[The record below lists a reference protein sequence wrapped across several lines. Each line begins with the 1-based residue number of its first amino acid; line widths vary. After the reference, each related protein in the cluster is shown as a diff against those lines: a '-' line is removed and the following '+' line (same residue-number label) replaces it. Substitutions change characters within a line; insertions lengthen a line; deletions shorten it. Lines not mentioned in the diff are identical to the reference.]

1 MYSTTAYIYQQ
12 IQRILLIDT
21 TGVGEVFVRR
31 WQPVYAK
38 KLTINKGVDNV
49 ILFEFVNQDQKPVNI
64 TGSALMFRLINLEGD
79 VQLLEK
85 EMVILNAPFGRAKV
99 TLSAA
104 HTTELPTEPASYSI
118 DRTSGNLTEAV
129 FVDAQA
135 QARADVDIQ
144 DSVLPEFVPSQTVTI
159 PTIYGPEIY
168 INPVFAGNYPDWA
181 LNPPPVGNVQPNPE
195 RYSSFIPTTGASL
208 TTFQFSMDHFTG
220 NIKAQAAENYESVF
234 YDVSNISVYLNKT
247 GTEHINVL
255 GYHPLL
261 RLAVNSYSGAEIVG
275 PATATATAANGV
287 ITGITVTNS
296 GNGYLAPP
304 KVTIIGLGA
313 GAVAEAEITGGQ
325 VSAINITNG
334 GQGYTPSP
342 AQPTVPA
349 QILITTGAV
358 VDIIC
363 R

>member
-1 MYSTTAYIYQQ
+1 
-12 IQRILLIDT
+12 
-21 TGVGEVFVRR
+21 
-31 WQPVYAK
+31 VYAK

-49 ILFEFVNQDQKPVNI
+49 ILFEFINQDQKPVNI
-64 TGSALMFRLINLEGD
+64 TGSNLIFRLINLQGD

-104 HTTELPTEPASYSI
+104 DTTEVY
-118 DRTSGNLTEAV
+118 V
-129 FVDAQA
+129 
-135 QARADVDIQ
+135 
-144 DSVLPEFVPSQTVTI
+144 
-159 PTIYGPEIY
+159 
-168 INPVFAGNYPDWA
+168 NPVYAGNYPDWA

-208 TTFQFSMDHFTG
+208 ATFQLTMDHFTG
-220 NIKAQAAENYESVF
+220 NIKAQAAETYQSTW
-234 YDVSNISVYLNKT
+234 YDVSNIYVYLNKT
-247 GTEHINVL
+247 GSEYINVL

-261 RLAVNSYSGAEIVG
+261 RLALNSYSGAEIVG
-275 PATATATAANGV
+275 PATANAQAANGV

-304 KVTIIGLGA
+304 KVTIVGLGA

-325 VSAINITNG
+325 VSAINVTNG

-349 QILITTGAV
+349 AVVITTGAV

>member
-1 MYSTTAYIYQQ
+1 M
-12 IQRILLIDT
+12 
-21 TGVGEVFVRR
+21 
-31 WQPVYAK
+31 
-38 KLTINKGVDNV
+38 
-49 ILFEFVNQDQKPVNI
+49 
-64 TGSALMFRLINLEGD
+64 
-79 VQLLEK
+79 
-85 EMVILNAPFGRAKV
+85 
-99 TLSAA
+99 
-104 HTTELPTEPASYSI
+104 
-118 DRTSGNLTEAV
+118 
-129 FVDAQA
+129 DAQA

-144 DSVLPEFVPSQTVTI
+144 DSVLPEFVPSHTVTV
-159 PTIYGPEIY
+159 PTIYGPEVY
-168 INPVFAGNYPDWA
+168 VNPVYAGNYPDWA

-208 TTFQFSMDHFTG
+208 TTFQLTMDHYTG
-220 NIKAQAAENYESVF
+220 NIKAQAAETYQSTW
-234 YDVSNISVYLNKT
+234 YDVSNIYVYLNKT
-247 GTEHINVL
+247 GSEYINVL

-261 RLAVNSYSGAEIVG
+261 RLALNSYSGAEIVG
-275 PATATATAANGV
+275 PATANAQAANGV

-325 VSAINITNG
+325 VSAINVTNG

-349 QILITTGAV
+349 AVVITTGAV

>member
-1 MYSTTAYIYQQ
+1 
-12 IQRILLIDT
+12 
-21 TGVGEVFVRR
+21 
-31 WQPVYAK
+31 
-38 KLTINKGVDNV
+38 VDNV

-64 TGSALMFRLINLEGD
+64 TGSDLMFRLINLPGD

-85 EMVILNAPFGRAKV
+85 PMVILNAATGRAKV

-104 HTTELPTEPASYSI
+104 DTTALPTEPASYSI
-118 DRTSGNLTEAV
+118 DRTSGDLNEAV
-129 FVDAQA
+129 FVNAQA

-144 DSVLPEFVPSQTVTI
+144 DSVLPEFVPSHTVTV

-168 INPVFAGNYPDWA
+168 VNPVYAGNYPDWA
-181 LNPPPVGNVQPNPE
+181 LNPPPVGNVQPDPE
-195 RYSSFIPTTGASL
+195 RYSSFVSTNGSSQ
-208 TTFQFSMDHFTG
+208 TTFQLTFDHYTG
-220 NIKAQAAENYESVF
+220 NIKAQAAENYQSVW
-234 YDVSNISVYLNKT
+234 YDVTEINSFYNKT
-247 GTEHINVL
+247 GVDYINVL

-261 RLAVNSYSGAEIVG
+261 RLALNSYSGAEIVG
-275 PATATATAANGV
+275 PATANAQAANGV

-304 KVTIIGLGA
+304 KVSIVGLGA

-325 VSAINITNG
+325 VSAINVING

-349 QILITTGAV
+349 AIFITTGAV

>member
-21 TGVGEVFVRR
+21 SGEGDTFVRR
-31 WQPVYAK
+31 WEPVYAK

-64 TGSALMFRLINLEGD
+64 TGSDLMFRLINLPGD

-85 EMVILNAPFGRAKV
+85 PMVILNSVTGRAKV
-99 TLSAA
+99 TLLAA
-104 HTTELPTEPASYSI
+104 ETTELPTEPASYSI

-129 FVDAQA
+129 FVNAQA

-144 DSVLPEFVPSQTVTI
+144 DSVLPEFVPSHTVTI

-168 INPVFAGNYPDWA
+168 LNPVNAGNYPDWA
-181 LNPPPVGNVQPNPE
+181 LNPPSIGNTTPNPE
-195 RYSSFIPTTGASL
+195 RYTSHVPTVGASQ
-208 TTFQFSMDHFTG
+208 TTFQLTMDHFTG
-220 NIKAQAAENYESVF
+220 NVKAQAAENYESIW
-234 YDVSNISVYLNKT
+234 YDVSNINTYLNRT
-247 GTEHINVL
+247 GQDYINVL

-261 RLAVNSYSGAEIVG
+261 RLAINSYSGAEIVSM
-275 PATATATAANGV
+275 ATANATVANGV
-287 ITGITVTNS
+287 VTGITVVNS

-304 KVTIIGLGA
+304 KVSIIGFGA
-313 GAVAEAEITGGQ
+313 GAVAEAEISDGI
-325 VSAINITNG
+325 VSAINVIEG
-334 GQGYTPSP
+334 GTGYVPGP
-342 AQPTVPA
+342 ANPNQAV
-349 QILITTGAV
+349 QVVISTGAI
-358 VDIIC
+358 VDILS

>member
-1 MYSTTAYIYQQ
+1 
-12 IQRILLIDT
+12 
-21 TGVGEVFVRR
+21 
-31 WQPVYAK
+31 
-38 KLTINKGVDNV
+38 
-49 ILFEFVNQDQKPVNI
+49 
-64 TGSALMFRLINLEGD
+64 
-79 VQLLEK
+79 
-85 EMVILNAPFGRAKV
+85 
-99 TLSAA
+99 
-104 HTTELPTEPASYSI
+104 
-118 DRTSGNLTEAV
+118 
-129 FVDAQA
+129 
-135 QARADVDIQ
+135 
-144 DSVLPEFVPSQTVTI
+144 VPSQTVTI

-208 TTFQFSMDHFTG
+208 TTFQFTMDHFTG

-275 PATATATAANGV
+275 PATANATAANGV

-304 KVTIIGLGA
+304 KVTIVGLGA

-325 VSAINITNG
+325 VSAINVTNG

-349 QILITTGAV
+349 QIVITTGAV
-358 VDIIC
+358 TDIIC

>member
-21 TGVGEVFVRR
+21 AGVGEVFVRR

-49 ILFEFVNQDQKPVNI
+49 ILFEFINQDQKPVNI

-85 EMVILNAPFGRAKV
+85 EMVILSAASGRAKV

-104 HTTELPTEPASYSI
+104 DTTELPTEPASYSI

-144 DSVLPEFVPSQTVTI
+144 DSVLPEFVPSHTVTI

-208 TTFQFSMDHFTG
+208 TTFQFTMDHFTG

-247 GTEHINVL
+247 GTEYINVL

-275 PATATATAANGV
+275 PATANATAANGV

-313 GAVAEAEITGGQ
+313 GAVAEAEIAGGQ
-325 VSAINITNG
+325 VSAINVTNG

-349 QILITTGAV
+349 QIVITTGAV
-358 VDIIC
+358 TDIIC

>member
-21 TGVGEVFVRR
+21 AGVGEVFVRR

-49 ILFEFVNQDQKPVNI
+49 ILFEFINQDQKPVNI

-85 EMVILNAPFGRAKV
+85 EMVILSAVSGRAKV

-104 HTTELPTEPASYSI
+104 DTTELPTEPASYSI

-208 TTFQFSMDHFTG
+208 TTFQLTMDHFTG
-220 NIKAQAAENYESVF
+220 NIKAQAAENYESVW
-234 YDVSNISVYLNKT
+234 YDVSNISVYLNQT
-247 GTEHINVL
+247 STEHINVL

-304 KVTIIGLGA
+304 KVTIVGLGA

-325 VSAINITNG
+325 VSAINVTNG

-349 QILITTGAV
+349 QVVITTGTI

>member
-21 TGVGEVFVRR
+21 SGEGETFVRR
-31 WQPVYAK
+31 WEPVYAK

-64 TGSALMFRLINLEGD
+64 TGSNLIFRLINLPGD

-85 EMVILNAPFGRAKV
+85 PMVILNAATGRAKV

-104 HTTELPTEPASYSI
+104 DTTELPTEPASYSI
-118 DRTSGNLTEAV
+118 DRTSGTLTEAV

-144 DSVLPEFVPSQTVTI
+144 DSVLPAFVPSHTVTV

-168 INPVFAGNYPDWA
+168 VNPVYAGNYPDWA

-195 RYSSFIPTTGASL
+195 RYSSFIPTNGSNQ
-208 TTFQFSMDHFTG
+208 TTFQLTFDHYTG
-220 NIKAQAAENYESVF
+220 NIKAQAAENYQSTW
-234 YDVSNISVYLNKT
+234 YDVTNIHSFYNKT
-247 GTEHINVL
+247 GVDYINVV
-255 GYHPLL
+255 GYYPLL
-261 RLAVNSYSGAEIVG
+261 RLDLNSYSGAEIVG
-275 PATATATAANGV
+275 PATANAQAANGV
-287 ITGITVTNS
+287 ITGITVTNA

-304 KVTIIGLGA
+304 KVSIVGLGA

-325 VSAINITNG
+325 VSAINVING

-349 QILITTGAV
+349 AVFITTGAV
-358 VDIIC
+358 TDIIV

>member
-21 TGVGEVFVRR
+21 TGEGDVFVRR
-31 WQPVYAK
+31 WEPVYAK

-49 ILFEFVNQDQKPVNI
+49 ILFEFINQDQKPVNI
-64 TGSALMFRLINLEGD
+64 TGSDLMFRLINLQGD

-85 EMVILNAPFGRAKV
+85 PMVILNAPFGRAKV

-104 HTTELPTEPASYSI
+104 DTTALPTEPASYSI
-118 DRTSGNLTEAV
+118 DRFSGNLTEAV

-144 DSVLPEFVPSQTVTI
+144 DSVLPEFVPSHTVTV
-159 PTIYGPEIY
+159 PTIYGPEVY
-168 INPVFAGNYPDWA
+168 VNPVYAGNYPDWA

-195 RYSSFIPTTGASL
+195 RYSSFVPTVGASL
-208 TTFQFSMDHFTG
+208 TTFQLTMDHYTG
-220 NIKAQAAENYESVF
+220 NIKAQAAETYQSTWH
-234 YDVSNISVYLNKT
+234 DVTDISSYYSRT
-247 GTEHINVL
+247 GTEYINVL

-261 RLAVNSYSGAEIVG
+261 RLALNSYSGAEIVG
-275 PATATATAANGV
+275 PATANAQAANGV

-304 KVTIIGLGA
+304 LVTIIGLGA
-313 GAVAEAEITGGQ
+313 GATAEAEITGGQ
-325 VSAINITNG
+325 VSAINVTNG
-334 GQGYTPSP
+334 GSGYTPSP

-349 QILITTGAV
+349 QVVITTGAV